1 MGVWLSHESLLA
13 LLFVSRVYSSY
24 AGCAMR
30 PFIEIL
36 RNEEGATSVEYAV
49 VLALIL
55 MAIFGAIGSL
65 GAQTGGLWGG
75 IVGDLADVGFF

>member
-1 MGVWLSHESLLA
+1 
-13 LLFVSRVYSSY
+13 
-24 AGCAMR
+24 MR

-36 RNEEGATSVEYAV
+36 RNEDGATSVEYAV

-65 GAQTGGLWGG
+65 GSQTGGMWSG
-75 IVGDLADVGFF
+75 IVGDLAEVGFF